1 MDIQLTPGA
10 HLASCEARPYGS
22 RRCRSSVV
30 GRQAGLDSEARSL
43 LDISRSA
50 HLAVRLRP
58 NQENRSNGNILQI
71 MVA

>member
-1 MDIQLTPGA
+1 
-10 HLASCEARPYGS
+10 
-22 RRCRSSVV
+22 
-30 GRQAGLDSEARSL
+30 

-58 NQENRSNGNILQI
+58 NQENRSNDNILQI